1 MIFFLAPP
9 IFVDVGNRFM
19 MKLLQLPHME
29 NIEIRCNA
37 SSAPH
42 EYEPVV
48 IQWMKNGKNIKKK
61 KAITI
66 YHFHVDT
73 CNYCKINIYHNV

>member
-1 MIFFLAPP
+1 MERDALLRHQHFNSSYDLFLAPP

-37 SSAPH
+37 STAPH

-48 IQWMKNGKNIKKK
+48 IQWMKNGKNIKKGN
-61 KAITI
+61 
-66 YHFHVDT
+66 H
-73 CNYCKINIYHNV
+73 NISYSC

>member
-1 MIFFLAPP
+1 
-9 IFVDVGNRFM
+9 M

-61 KAITI
+61 AITI

>member
-1 MIFFLAPP
+1 MIIFLAPP
-9 IFVDVGNRFM
+9 IFVDVGDRFM

-61 KAITI
+61 GN
-66 YHFHVDT
+66 H
-73 CNYCKINIYHNV
+73 NISFSC

>member
-1 MIFFLAPP
+1 MIIFLAPP

-42 EYEPVV
+42 EYEPDV

-61 KAITI
+61 GN
-66 YHFHVDT
+66 H
-73 CNYCKINIYHNV
+73 NISFSC